1 MKGIKWR
8 EPNLTPAKQ
17 ESMSSESEG
26 MVEPSRAITSETRL
40 LRWESQKGQGL
51 VAIKSQTLFY
61 RGVGNYKFDQPS
73 IP

>member
-1 MKGIKWR
+1 MKGIKWK
-8 EPNLTPAKQ
+8 EPNLTPAEQ

-26 MVEPSRAITSETRL
+26 MLEPSREITSETRL

-51 VAIKSQTLFY
+51 IETKTQTLFY
-61 RGVGNYKFDQPS
+61 RGVGNYRFDQPS